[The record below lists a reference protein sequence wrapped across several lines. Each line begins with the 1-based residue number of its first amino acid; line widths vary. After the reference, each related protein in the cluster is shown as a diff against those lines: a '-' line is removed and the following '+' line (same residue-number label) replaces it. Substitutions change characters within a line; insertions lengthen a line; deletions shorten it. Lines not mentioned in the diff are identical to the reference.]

1 MASYAILRNNKIQQ
15 DLLPKPVK
23 SGSGLINNIIDNMP
37 FEAHLPGMQY
47 AGPGTNLDLKLLQ
60 GVKPANKLDE
70 AAMNHDIAYSKTRD
84 LNKRHEADYKLQ
96 EDAWKRVKAGD
107 SSLGEKANAWLVT
120 TAMKAKRML
129 GAGVG
134 SKNILYPANLD
145 ETCTQKLINAI
156 KKGKAVTLVL
166 RCNRTK
172 ESVANDTRLPLTPR
186 QARDV
191 KAKHVRQRDAKIRFT
206 GPQIKFM
213 KSAEGEGLMSGILS
227 LLPEASAAVYNAWEN
242 KKANN
247 RLVEERIRHNK
258 AIEALAA
265 QGKGG
270 EGVYINKAT
279 KSADGDGVFI
289 NKLPNSKSGNG
300 LYKELLKKKK
310 SL

>member
-1 MASYAILRNNKIQQ
+1 MASYAVLRNNKIQQ

-23 SGSGLINNIIDNMP
+23 SGSGLINDIIDNMP

-47 AGPGTNLDLKLLQ
+47 AGPGTNLDLKLVQ
-60 GVKPANKLDE
+60 GVKPSNKLDE

-84 LNKRHEADYKLQ
+84 LKKRHEADYKLQ

-129 GAGVG
+129 GAGVD

-191 KAKHVRQRDAKIRFT
+191 KSKHARQQDAKIRFT

-213 KSAEGEGLMSGILS
+213 KSAEGEGLMLS
-227 LLPEASAAVYNAWEN
+227 LIHISEPTRPY
-242 KKANN
+242 
-247 RLVEERIRHNK
+247 
-258 AIEALAA
+258 
-265 QGKGG
+265 
-270 EGVYINKAT
+270 
-279 KSADGDGVFI
+279 
-289 NKLPNSKSGNG
+289 
-300 LYKELLKKKK
+300 
-310 SL
+310 